1 QFYILHKP
9 FKLIR
14 WFMSHFKFYSAHFC
28 LDLPKNFA
36 THHFYGSW
44 LPDRT
49 KSYKE
54 NAVEIY
60 FNEQLESLENITH
73 SKNFLKTLATR
84 IKIKDL
90 FKLIRYFIQYKLK

>member
-1 QFYILHKP
+1 NFSNLGKLYLQRLYATKP
-9 FKLIR
+9 
-14 WFMSHFKFYSAHFC
+14 
-28 LDLPKNFA
+28 
-36 THHFYGSW
+36 